1 MYNLTNRDTSL
12 YLSSTPVRSAQFFYK
27 SSVAWNSVYKKVLEN
42 PTVGGLTSLF
52 VPLPP

>member
-12 YLSSTPVRSAQFFYK
+12 SLRTPVRSAQFFYK